1 MSPVARPTHRQRRVG
16 AADSM
21 RAPTDMV
28 DARLVCF
35 AHLGLEVHWR
45 AFARAGAVV
54 TSVTGRRAWFGVA
67 TEMKGADPN

>member
-1 MSPVARPTHRQRRVG
+1 M
-16 AADSM
+16 
-21 RAPTDMV
+21 
-28 DARLVCF
+28 DARLVCV

-67 TEMKGADPN
+67 TEMKGADPNSSVSYK